1 MTEKSVLD
9 CDVAIAGGGMAG
21 ATLALGLACWA
32 PALRV
37 RIIEAFPLPQEDRGE
52 YQPSYDARSTA
63 LSWGTAE
70 IYRGLGLWPAIE
82 TRATPIERIHV
93 SQRGRFGAT
102 RLSAQEHD
110 QPALGYVVDNR
121 WLGQCLLAALRAVP
135 GFVWDSPASL
145 EDARIEP
152 GGVRLSLSRDGQA
165 AELTAGLLVLA
176 DGGRSPLRERLG
188 FAVEEKDY
196 HQHAL
201 IANVTSAQSHGYTA
215 YERFTPDGPVA
226 LLPRGDIRHAGRE
239 SALVWTLP
247 EGEVASVTESDEA
260 AFLARLQEAFGWR
273 LGRFVKVGERHT
285 YPLSLRYVNEPVSAR
300 VALVG
305 NAAQSLHPVAGQGFN
320 LAIRGLMHLAGALAG
335 RERLDTDATVRDV
348 LAHYAQ
354 AYAEDR
360 NRVMGLSD
368 TLATLFDRRSPV
380 PPVLRELGLV
390 GLDLIAPARH
400 WFARQAMGLGDGR
413 AQPRFIGEEQS

>member
-1 MTEKSVLD
+1 MTGKPVLD

-21 ATLALGLACWA
+21 ATLALALARWA
-32 PALRV
+32 PELRV
-37 RIIEAFPLPQEDRGE
+37 RIIEAFPLPAEDRGE

-70 IYRGLGLWPAIE
+70 IYRSLDLWSAIE
-82 TRATPIERIHV
+82 ARATPIKRIHV
-93 SQRGRFGAT
+93 SQQGRFGAT
-102 RLSAQEHD
+102 RLSAAEHG

-121 WLGQCLLAALRAVP
+121 WLGQCLLASLRATP

-152 GGVRLSLSRDGQA
+152 GAVRLTLSRDGQS
-165 AELTAGLLVLA
+165 AELAAGLLVLA

-188 FAVEEKDY
+188 FAVEDKDY

-201 IANVTSAQSHGYTA
+201 IANVTTGQSHDYTA
-215 YERFTPDGPVA
+215 YERFTPEGPVA
-226 LLPRGDIRHAGRE
+226 LLPRGDIGQAGRE

-247 EGEVASVTESDEA
+247 EAEVASVAEWDEDT
-260 AFLARLQEAFGWR
+260 FLARLQDAFGWR

-285 YPLSLRYVNEPVSAR
+285 YPLALRYVNEPVSAR

-335 RERLDTDATVRDV
+335 QDQLDSEAAIQTVLDR
-348 LAHYAQ
+348 YAR
-354 AYAEDR
+354 AYAGDR
-360 NRVMGLSD
+360 HRVMGLSD
-368 TLATLFDRRSPV
+368 SLATLFDRHSPV

-400 WFARQAMGLGDGR
+400 WFARQAMGLGDRR
-413 AQPRFIGEEQS
+413 ARPRSMGEE